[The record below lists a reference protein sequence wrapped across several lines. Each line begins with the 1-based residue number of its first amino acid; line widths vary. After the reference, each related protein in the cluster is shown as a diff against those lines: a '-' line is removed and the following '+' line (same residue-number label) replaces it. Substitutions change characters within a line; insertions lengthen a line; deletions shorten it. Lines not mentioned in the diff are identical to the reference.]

1 MNLSLWVLDTTW
13 HSEIVSPHKPP
24 SDSQCILAPVDAIVI
39 TMSSNQFNIWY
50 CPCWYDELW
59 LHPASWP
66 VGNID
71 LTSVPCFFLIISQ
84 VYSWQTPSKHTL
96 SSLWVSLH
104 ISRCVVITGSRCGWK
119 SIAPCSVPITVFV
132 KGKHIIS
139 KGAQKE
145 SVSFIFM
152 EIHSH
157 YRLPVILSGIKT
169 I

>member
-119 SIAPCSVPITVFV
+119 SIA
-132 KGKHIIS
+132 
-139 KGAQKE
+139 
-145 SVSFIFM
+145 
-152 EIHSH
+152 
-157 YRLPVILSGIKT
+157 RLFPLSGWNTWFFLQEIQKTATQVQIKIHLLKT
-169 I
+169 DDKNIQRVWIIDW